1 MPRRTE
7 ATEQTRA
14 NLRQA
19 FWELYARKPLER
31 ISVREITDRAGY
43 NRATFYLHYHDVY
56 ELLHEIED
64 TVLGAVARLVEERLV
79 TEPTPDFSAHM
90 GIILG
95 MAKGFRPYM
104 EVLLDE
110 GGDPSFVRR
119 LKQAIWPLV
128 ERFVMPPADEVGGA
142 ERDVMR
148 EYFLSGLVAAV
159 REGICRDD
167 PMPVDRLIDVIV
179 RVALPSARGDAA
191 APATTPAPAAAT
203 PGPATAPAA
212 TPAPATAPAAATTHT
227 PTPTEEP

>member
-1 MPRRTE
+1 MPRRTD

-56 ELLHEIED
+56 ELLNEIED
-64 TVLGAVARLVEERLV
+64 TVLGSVARLVEERLV

-128 ERFVMPPADEVGGA
+128 ERFVMPPADEAGGA

-179 RVALPSARGDAA
+179 RVALPSARGASA
-191 APATTPAPAAAT
+191 APAPAEP
-203 PGPATAPAA
+203 TA
-212 TPAPATAPAAATTHT
+212 ATAPAAATTHT
-227 PTPTEEP
+227 PTPMEAP

>member
-1 MPRRTE
+1 MPRRTD

-56 ELLHEIED
+56 ELLNEIED
-64 TVLGAVARLVEERLV
+64 TVLGSVARLVEERLV

-179 RVALPSARGDAA
+179 RVALPSARDASA
-191 APATTPAPAAAT
+191 APAPAPAE
-203 PGPATAPAA
+203 PTA
-212 TPAPATAPAAATTHT
+212 ATAPAAATTHT
-227 PTPTEEP
+227 PTPTEAP

>member
-1 MPRRTE
+1 MPRRTD

-56 ELLHEIED
+56 ELLNEIED
-64 TVLGAVARLVEERLV
+64 TVLGSVARLVEERLV

-128 ERFVMPPADEVGGA
+128 ERFVMPPADEAGGA

-179 RVALPSARGDAA
+179 RVALPSARDASA
-191 APATTPAPAAAT
+191 APAEP
-203 PGPATAPAA
+203 TA
-212 TPAPATAPAAATTHT
+212 ATAPAAATTHT
-227 PTPTEEP
+227 PTPTEAP

>member
-1 MPRRTE
+1 MPRRTD

-19 FWELYARKPLER
+19 FWGLYARKPLER

-56 ELLHEIED
+56 ELLNEIED
-64 TVLGAVARLVEERLV
+64 TVLGSVARLVEERLV

-128 ERFVMPPADEVGGA
+128 ERFVMPPADEAGGA

-179 RVALPSARGDAA
+179 RVALPSARGASA
-191 APATTPAPAAAT
+191 APAPAEP
-203 PGPATAPAA
+203 TA
-212 TPAPATAPAAATTHT
+212 ATAPAAATTHT
-227 PTPTEEP
+227 PTPMEAP

>member
-1 MPRRTE
+1 MPRRTD

-56 ELLHEIED
+56 ELLNEIED
-64 TVLGAVARLVEERLV
+64 TVLGSVARLVEERLV

-179 RVALPSARGDAA
+179 RVALPSAKDASA
-191 APATTPAPAAAT
+191 APAPAEPTAAT
-203 PGPATAPAA
+203 T
-212 TPAPATAPAAATTHT
+212 PAAATTHT
-227 PTPTEEP
+227 PTPTEAP

>member
-1 MPRRTE
+1 MPRRTD

-64 TVLGAVARLVEERLV
+64 TILGSVARLVEERLV

-128 ERFVMPPADEVGGA
+128 ERFVMPPADEVGGT

-179 RVALPSARGDAA
+179 RVALPSARDASA
-191 APATTPAPAAAT
+191 APAPAEP
-203 PGPATAPAA
+203 TA
-212 TPAPATAPAAATTHT
+212 ATAPAAATTHT
-227 PTPTEEP
+227 PTPTEAP

>member
-1 MPRRTE
+1 MPRRTD

-56 ELLHEIED
+56 ELLNEIED
-64 TVLGAVARLVEERLV
+64 TVLGSVARLVEERLV

-128 ERFVMPPADEVGGA
+128 ERFVMPPADEAGGA

-179 RVALPSARGDAA
+179 RVALPSARGASA
-191 APATTPAPAAAT
+191 APAPAEP
-203 PGPATAPAA
+203 TA
-212 TPAPATAPAAATTHT
+212 ATAPAAATTHT
-227 PTPTEEP
+227 PTPTEAP